1 MGQLLNLP
9 FDSTNQFLSIFNNE
23 DIPHVVKEKQQ
34 NALNQCQIK

>member
-23 DIPHVVKEKQQ
+23 DIPHVVKEK
-34 NALNQCQIK
+34 